1 MIFGSRRR
9 SPLQSLV
16 VYFSLLGF
24 SLFAIFPVY
33 WIFLTS
39 LKKGRDVFNTAE
51 ILFPVKLTIFNY
63 LQVFKQ
69 NEIIKWIEVSTLLA
83 AISTLL
89 ALAVGIL
96 AAYSLTHFRFRGR
109 RILALAIFFSY
120 VIPKGLLFIPLF
132 LVLNQF
138 GLVDT
143 FLGLVLAHETFSV
156 PFCTWLLYGY
166 FKTLPRELVDS
177 GRIDGCAPLGI
188 LSRILLPL
196 AAPGVATAAIFSFT
210 TSWNEFLYAATLIT
224 NDRMMTLPLGISGF
238 LTADTY
244 QWGPMMAASMIAILP
259 MLVLFIFAQ
268 RYIVQ
273 GLTIGA
279 VKG

>member
-1 MIFGSRRR
+1 MIFGGRHRN
-9 SPLQSLV
+9 PIQSLV
-16 VYFSLLGF
+16 VYGGLLSF

-51 ILFPVKLTIFNY
+51 ILFPVKLTLFNY

-69 NEIIKWIEVSTLLA
+69 NEIFKWIEISTILA

-96 AAYSLTHFRFRGR
+96 AAYSLTHFRYRGR
-109 RILALAIFFSY
+109 RVLALAIFFSY

-188 LSRILLPL
+188 LIRILLPL

-224 NDRMMTLPLGISGF
+224 NDGMMTLPLGISGF

-259 MLVLFIFAQ
+259 MLVLFVFAQ

>member
-1 MIFGSRRR
+1 
-9 SPLQSLV
+9 
-16 VYFSLLGF
+16 VYGSLLAF

-63 LQVFKQ
+63 VQVFKQ
-69 NEIIKWIEVSTLLA
+69 NEIIRWIEVSTLLA
-83 AISTLL
+83 TISTLF
-89 ALAVGIL
+89 ALGVGIL
-96 AAYSLTHFRFRGR
+96 AAYSLTHFRYRGR
-109 RILALAIFFSY
+109 RVLALAIFFSY

-143 FLGLVLAHETFSV
+143 FMGLVLAHETFSV

-177 GRIDGCAPLGI
+177 GRIDGCSPMGI

-238 LTADTY
+238 LTSDTY
-244 QWGPMMAASMIAILP
+244 QWGPMMAASIIAILP
-259 MLVLFIFAQ
+259 MLVLFVLAQ

>member
-1 MIFGSRRR
+1 MIITRRR
-9 SPLQSLV
+9 PSPLQALV
-16 VYFSLLGF
+16 VYGSLIAL
-24 SLFAIFPVY
+24 SLFAAFPVY

-51 ILFPVKLTIFNY
+51 ILFPTKLTLFNY
-63 LQVFKQ
+63 IEVFKQ
-69 NEIIKWIEVSTLLA
+69 HEIIKWIEVSTLLA
-83 AISTLL
+83 ATSTIM

-96 AAYSLTHFRFRGR
+96 AAYSLTHFRYRGR
-109 RILALAIFFSY
+109 RVLALSIFFSY

-132 LVLNQF
+132 LVLNQL

-166 FKTLPRELVDS
+166 FKTLPKELVDA

-224 NDRMMTLPLGISGF
+224 NDRLMTLPLGVAGF

-244 QWGPMMAASMIAILP
+244 QWGPMMAAAIIAILP
-259 MLVLFIFAQ
+259 MLLLFILAQ